1 MYFDQCSIYAQIL
14 LVSENF
20 PSSLFFSVL
29 RACLWPIIQPSCM
42 LLLRG
47 VRVPFKRLNSWRA
60 WPMSPAQ
67 RPALLFSSFCQ
78 NLVYDEIL
86 GP

>member
-14 LVSENF
+14 LVSGNF

-47 VRVPFKRLNSWRA
+47 VRVPFKRLNLLEDVARESCSEA
-60 WPMSPAQ
+60 SPTILQ
-67 RPALLFSSFCQ
+67 FSSDSR
-78 NLVYDEIL
+78 V
-86 GP
+86 